1 MLKINEAAKML
12 HVNPN
17 ACAFMRK
24 RGFLYR
30 TGMKMVIGCIRWMMS
45 PGFRLFCCTEGW
57 DFPLK

>member
-30 TGMKMVIGCIRWMMS
+30 TGMKMVIAVYDG
-45 PGFRLFCCTEGW
+45 
-57 DFPLK
+57 